1 MPATTSD
8 DFYDDSPLVDGKGD
22 RLNRAPFADRVASVL
37 RGLPTGASLVVGIHG
52 PWGDGKTTVLNMVRR
67 ILDGDDSVVVRD
79 FNPWRL
85 VDDDAM
91 LRGFFAMLAEA
102 MGASLVTKAESRKAK
117 AGTWL
122 LRTRWLTKP
131 VGMFYKP
138 VDSLDGLLAS
148 LGEAATKRGS
158 VGLEERRDRVVQK
171 LKTSRRRIVVLI
183 DDLDRLDRH
192 ETHMLF
198 RLVKACADFPNV
210 SYVLAFDDVAV
221 AKALGDRY
229 GGGGEMSGRSFLEKI
244 IQLPLQL
251 PVAAKEDLRTL
262 CFEHV
267 DQVLA
272 SAGIEATETEVG
284 EFVTGFDRGV
294 SIRLTTPR
302 AAHRFGN
309 GLRFVLPTLVGETNL
324 ADMLLVEAMRAFFP
338 EVYAVVRNHHED
350 FSGVQSDHLGHQEPD
365 DRAAKLLEPVLQGM
379 APGEAEA
386 AKLLVGDL
394 FPRLSSTHGHS
405 SYGSGWAARWSR
417 ERRVSSPQYCARYFT
432 YAVPHNDVADSVVAA
447 ILEAARKGSVED
459 VRDLLAPILDGSTA
473 ARVIE
478 KLRAVEST
486 VDETVAETLA
496 AAIAPLGVGLPNP
509 PALFS
514 FSQPLAQAGIL
525 ISHLLA
531 RIPQQDRRVA
541 VAKRIVET
549 AEPISFGGECLR
561 WLYVTDKPEK
571 QDANALS
578 EADTADVRRVL
589 VDRIKARAEAGA
601 ALFDPQSSEEQSL
614 LFEWWRAEG
623 RDPVQFHLLRV
634 FARDPHQIAAF
645 LQSMAPRSWTGGEVS
660 PRVGDLHGDQLKSM
674 KLLIDLDVL
683 AELIREHCPGDFDG
697 AEWSYDERP
706 VEQRL
711 SEQFMFIYNQW
722 QREGEPPDRD
732 REHEAESSDDDP
744 SEET

>member
-8 DFYDDSPLVDGKGD
+8 DFYDDSPLVDEKGD
-22 RLNRAPFADRVASVL
+22 RLNRAPFADRIASVL
-37 RGLPTGASLVVGIHG
+37 RGLPARASLVVGIHG
-52 PWGDGKTTVLNMVRR
+52 PWGDGKTTVLNMVRNV
-67 ILDGDDSVVVRD
+67 LDGDELVVVRD

-91 LRGFFAMLAEA
+91 LRGFFTMLTEA
-102 MGASLVTKAESRKAK
+102 IGASLATKGERRTAR

-122 LRTRWLTKP
+122 SRTRWITKP
-131 VGMFYKP
+131 VGLFYKP
-138 VDSLDGLLAS
+138 VDSLDGLLAR
-148 LGEAATKRGS
+148 LGEAATRGDS
-158 VGLEERRDRVVQK
+158 VGLDELRDRVVQH
-171 LKTSRRRIVVLI
+171 LETSRRRIVVLV

-192 ETHMLF
+192 ETHTLF

-229 GGGGEMSGRSFLEKI
+229 GEGGEMSGRSFLEKI
-244 IQLPLQL
+244 IQLPLKL
-251 PVAAKEDLRTL
+251 PVAAKEDLRAV

-272 SAGIEATETEVG
+272 SAGVEATETEVG

-309 GLRFVLPTLVGETNL
+309 GLRFVLPTLIGETNL
-324 ADMLLVEAMRAFFP
+324 ADMLLVEAMRAFYP
-338 EVYAVVRNHHED
+338 EVYAVVRDHHED
-350 FSGVQSDHLGHQEPD
+350 FSGVQGDNFGRREPD

-386 AKLLVGDL
+386 AKVLLVDL
-394 FPRLSSTHGHS
+394 FPRLSSTYGHS
-405 SYGSGWAARWSR
+405 SFGSDWVARWSS

-432 YAVPHNDVADSVVAA
+432 YAVPHNDVADSVITA
-447 ILEAARKGSVED
+447 ILEAAGRGSTED
-459 VRDLLAPILDGSTA
+459 VRDLLAPILAGRTA

-496 AAIAPLGVGLPNP
+496 AAIAPLGQRLPNP

-525 ISHLLA
+525 ISHLLT
-531 RIPQQDRRVA
+531 RIPQQDRRVV
-541 VAKRIVET
+541 VAKRIMET

-571 QDANALS
+571 RDANALS
-578 EADTADVRRVL
+578 EADTAEVRRVL

-601 ALFDPQSSEEQSL
+601 ALFDPKSSEEQSL

-623 RDPVQFHLLRV
+623 RDPVQSHLLRV
-634 FARDPHQIAAF
+634 FARDPHQIASF
-645 LQSMAPRSWTGGEVS
+645 LQSMAPRSWTGSEVS
-660 PRVGDLHGDQLKSM
+660 PRVGNLHVDQMKSM

-683 AELIREHCPGDFDG
+683 AGLVRQHCPGDFDS
-697 AEWSYDERP
+697 AEWSHDERP

-711 SEQFMFIYNQW
+711 AEQFMFIYNQW
-722 QREGEPPDRD
+722 QREGEPSDQDRG
-732 REHEAESSDDDP
+732 HEAGASDEGS